1 MMKGMMDAVIKTK
14 AAPNSMEFA
23 SVPIPEITPD
33 QVLVQIKASGICG
46 TDHSLFHWN
55 EAIANSYKL
64 SYPSIFGHE
73 FSGVIVEVGSRAQ
86 GVAVGERVTVNPILY
101 CGQCSYCA
109 EGIVNICDDRPFL
122 GTDYDGGFAQYV
134 AVKAQNI
141 IKLPDAV
148 SFKAAALIE
157 PLCVAIHAVER
168 VKPEFGQSAVVIGPG
183 AIGLLMLLV
192 LKHMGV
198 GKVIVA
204 GAGADKERLETAK
217 ALGADYTINV
227 DEQDSVAAI
236 KEITDGRGADV
247 ILDAA
252 GHHSVVPQALQ
263 MVAKG
268 GRIGVTGLPAK
279 PSELMMTH
287 IAMREIS
294 IVGNRAYNLKNW
306 FQACKM
312 IADGLNVDPVATHT
326 LPLKDWEK
334 GMDLLDKK
342 QGLRIILE
350 P

>member
-1 MMKGMMDAVIKTK
+1 MKGMMDAVIKTE
-14 AAPNSMEFA
+14 AAPNSMKFA

-55 EAIANSYKL
+55 AAIANSYKL

-73 FSGVIVEVGSRAQ
+73 FSGVIKEVGSQ
-86 GVAVGERVTVNPILY
+86 TKDMAVGDRVTVNPILY

-109 EGIVNICDDRPFL
+109 EGIINICDNRPFL

-134 AVKAQNI
+134 AVRAQNI

-148 SFKAAALIE
+148 SFKDAALME

-183 AIGLLMLLV
+183 AIGLLMLVV
-192 LKHMGV
+192 LKNMGV
-198 GKVIVA
+198 GNVIVV
-204 GAGADKERLETAK
+204 GTDADKDRLETAK
-217 ALGADYTINV
+217 TLGANFIVNASQ
-227 DEQDSVAAI
+227 EDSVAKI
-236 KEITDGRGADV
+236 RELTGGKGADV

-252 GHHSVVPQALQ
+252 GHQTVVEQAVQ
-263 MVAKG
+263 MAAKG

-279 PSELMMTH
+279 PSELMMTQ
-287 IAMREIS
+287 ISMREIS

-306 FQACKM
+306 FQACNM
-312 IADGLNVDPVATHT
+312 IAGGLDVGPIGTHVMA
-326 LPLKDWEK
+326 LKDWEK
-334 GMDLLDKK
+334 GMNLLDQK